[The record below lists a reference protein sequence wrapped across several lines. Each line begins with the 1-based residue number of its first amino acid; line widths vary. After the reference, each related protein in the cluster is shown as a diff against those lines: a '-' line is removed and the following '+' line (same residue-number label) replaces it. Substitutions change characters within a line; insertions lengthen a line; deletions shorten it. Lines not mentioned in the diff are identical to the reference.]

1 MRPGGMGVT
10 RRMATA
16 VLAAT
21 VVLVAVLVPLSELGA
36 TGAAIATPVATPA
49 SSSPT
54 PVTPLAQAPGG
65 AAIENVDWRP
75 GIINHL
81 TTELYSPVDTG
92 GTLVVGLVNRSAS
105 PMTVTGVTLNGRT
118 VSQLRTDRH
127 LQWWRFMPES
137 IPAGGVGAVTI
148 KLLAPYRTGAD
159 VTIAVAT
166 TAGTVSLLTTLVDAP
181 VRLANVTLDAAGQ
194 ELLVWV
200 RNDGSAFA
208 EMQGYVELDG
218 QTVEALP
225 SQSILSTGD
234 VAVYRLPAPGS
245 GTRPRFVS
253 IGVRAD
259 VGGDQARAYA
269 HLKVEPAF
277 NAAGGYGNAS
287 SRSTEQAALGLNLVT
302 RGPFTAGDG
311 KTARQRQLEWNADFC
326 TKGIHVWLADVH
338 KVNVPGGA
346 LSDAEL
352 AEQVADPCVAGIGR
366 DEPEFGPSWTGSLTE
381 GFDGLQAF
389 VDELTRQSRVAD
401 DQVMHHITNAIGRVI
416 SSFAYIADVAGND
429 HYAVDT
435 VSSDGDSSHPLQ
447 EAGYFTELTRRAA
460 EPRPSYDWAQW
471 SADDSWAT
479 GEAWNRQPTT
489 QELRVQAYSMLQAG
503 VKSLLW
509 FTYNAN
515 RVSQHPDLAREV
527 ARINREMNLV
537 FETVGEGAEAPGLA
551 SLGTEDGPVPPSDVA
566 ALVGVDRV
574 AVLVTNLDYSWQRVV
589 KNRPVPP
596 SPTPAANFTSLEG
609 LTLDVVLPKWIDAGD
624 VSLVDPATGPDD
636 LPFVTDEVVIDGESR
651 TRVRAELP
659 SITTT
664 AMVVIVP
671 DADGRSALEDRWVQL
686 TDEIPG
692 ASAPDA
698 PRGPVP
704 PANEPWTDGRSDL
717 AVEWEHVTRDAI
729 LSSPVV
735 EGTPGS
741 ETLFVASRDGRVYA
755 FSEDGTPLWSD
766 PIDVGQAVVTSP
778 AVGSGAVVVGSIE
791 GRLAVSERDSGA
803 RRWTRELGTPIAAT
817 PVIVGQQ
824 VVVATDDGLVRAFDL
839 DDDDLAW
846 TADAGGAVLGGMG
859 FASVDGTPT
868 LFVPSASGHV
878 VALNAITGARRWR
891 TAVGDQVLAAPAVA
905 DGRVVVGTLANRVL
919 SLSARTGAV
928 QWNVAVDAPVY
939 RSPGLAQG
947 QVVVGQ
953 GGGGLC
959 IPGAEDRGFAGF
971 TALNATN
978 GAVQWKTRNLGC
990 DFGHSQPVYG
1000 DNAWFGGTS
1009 LGSVV
1014 RINPVT
1020 GAVTASVETNG
1031 WVLATPAV
1039 FGSTLVVGSD
1049 DQRLRVG
1056 STRSR
1061 ICGDFPS
1068 PFTDIA
1074 PTSTAF
1080 FARGTRC
1087 LLDRGITTNNP
1098 YNPAGTVTRAQMAA
1112 FLWRFAES
1120 PSAPES
1126 CGFTDQASIP
1136 SFARAATCWLKA
1148 EGITTNAAYDPSGV
1162 VTRAQMAAFLWR
1174 LAGSPAAQACT
1185 FTDGAAI
1192 PAWARTGAC
1201 WLKEADITTTSAYDP
1216 AGRLN
1221 RGQMAAFLYR
1231 TGLALNAWAE

>member
-1 MRPGGMGVT
+1 VA
-10 RRMATA
+10 RRGATA
-16 VLAAT
+16 LLAAT
-21 VVLVAVLVPLSELGA
+21 VILVTVVVPASELGA
-36 TGAAIATPVATPA
+36 TRAPADAPAATPA
-49 SSSPT
+49 STSPT
-54 PVTPLAQAPGG
+54 PVTPLAQSPGG

-105 PMTVTGVTLNGRT
+105 PMTVTGVTLDGRT

-137 IPAGGVGAVTI
+137 IPAGGVGAVTV

-159 VTIAVAT
+159 VTVAVAT
-166 TAGTVSLLTTLVDAP
+166 TAGTVSLQTTLVDAP
-181 VRLANVTLDAAGQ
+181 VRLANVTLDAAGE

-208 EMQGYVELDG
+208 ELPGYVELDG

-234 VAVYRLPAPGS
+234 VAVYQLPAPGS

-259 VGGDQARAYA
+259 VGGDAARAYA
-269 HLKVEPAF
+269 HLKVAPAF
-277 NAAGGYGNAS
+277 NAAGGYGNSS
-287 SRSTEQAALGLNLVT
+287 SRSAEQAALGLNLVT
-302 RGPFTAGDG
+302 RGPFTAGGG
-311 KTARQRQLEWNADFC
+311 KTARERQLEWNADFC

-338 KVNVPGGA
+338 KLNVPGGS

-447 EAGYFTELTRRAA
+447 EAGYFAELTRRAA

-489 QELRVQAYSMLQAG
+489 EELRVQAYSMLQAG

-515 RVSQHPDLAREV
+515 RVAQHPDLAREV

-551 SLGTEDGPVPPSDVA
+551 SLKADSGSTPPSDVS

-589 KNRPVPP
+589 KNKPIAP
-596 SPTPAANFTSLEG
+596 SPTPAAAFNPLEG
-609 LTLDVVLPKWIDAGD
+609 MTLEVVLPTWIEAGD
-624 VSLVDPATGPDD
+624 VSLVDPATGPGD
-636 LPFVTDEVVIDGESR
+636 LPFVTDVVVIDGESR
-651 TRVRAELP
+651 TRVRADLP

-671 DADGRSALEDRWVQL
+671 DANGRSALEDRWVLL

-704 PANEPWTDGRSDL
+704 PANEPWTDGRPDL
-717 AVEWEHVTRDAI
+717 EVVWEQETRDAI
-729 LSSPVV
+729 LSSPAVDGEAV
-735 EGTPGS
+735 
-741 ETLFVASRDGRVYA
+741 FVASRDGRVRA
-755 FSEDGTPLWSD
+755 FDKGLGTPLWPD
-766 PIDVGQAVVTSP
+766 PIDLGQPVVTSP
-778 AVGSGAVVVGSIE
+778 AVGSGAVVVGSID
-791 GRLAVSERDSGA
+791 GRLAVSDRDSGE
-803 RRWTRELGTPIAAT
+803 RRWTRELGAPVAAT
-817 PVIVGQQ
+817 PVIVGPQ
-824 VVVATDDGLVRAFDL
+824 VIVATDDGLVRAFDL

-846 TADAGGAVLGGMG
+846 TADAGGPVLGGMAL
-859 FASVDGTPT
+859 ASVGGTPT

-878 VALNAITGARRWR
+878 VAFNATTGAQRWR
-891 TAVGDQVLAAPAVA
+891 TAVGDQVLAAPAAA

-919 SLSARTGAV
+919 SLSATTGAV

-971 TALNATN
+971 TALNAAS

-1020 GAVTASVETNG
+1020 GAVTASMETNG
-1031 WVLATPAV
+1031 WVLATP
-1039 FGSTLVVGSD
+1039 VVAGDDLFVAAD

-1056 STRSR
+1056 STRSET
-1061 ICGDFPS
+1061 CGDFPS
-1068 PFTDIA
+1068 PFSDIA

-1080 FARGTRC
+1080 FARAARC

-1098 YNPAGTVTRAQMAA
+1098 YNPGGTVTRAQMAA

-1126 CGFTDQASIP
+1126 CGFTDQAAIP
-1136 SFARAATCWLKA
+1136 SFARAATCWLRA
-1148 EGITTNAAYDPSGV
+1148 EGITTNAAYNPGGTVTRAQMAAFLWRVAGSPAASSCTFSDSAAIPTWARSGACWLKDADITANAAYDPSGV
-1162 VTRAQMAAFLWR
+1162 VTRAQMAAFL
-1174 LAGSPAAQACT
+1174 
-1185 FTDGAAI
+1185 
-1192 PAWARTGAC
+1192 
-1201 WLKEADITTTSAYDP
+1201 
-1216 AGRLN
+1216 
-1221 RGQMAAFLYR
+1221 YR
-1231 TGLALNAWAE
+1231 TGLALDAWAE